1 MKKDQIFILKDR
13 GVLLISGQDS
23 KDFLQNL
30 VTNDINKVTE
40 TQSCFSS
47 LLTPQGKYLFDF
59 MIVKHKDGY
68 FLDCELN
75 QINGLINRLNVYK
88 LNSKIE
94 ISNLS
99 HKFQVTVISNE
110 KFISINNSK
119 NHEGTTITYRD
130 DPFFIDPRN
139 KKLGARGIVNLEKLY
154 LSIKKLDLK
163 LEDSKNY
170 YELSYNLGIAQINT
184 KNLQEKIFGLECNFE
199 ELNGIDFKKGCYVG
213 QENTARIKLKNK
225 LSKRLFPIQLIEGEL
240 KDEIIKYNDQEL
252 GKVLIKNKFPFAS
265 IKYLNENFD
274 EKNEFNCGNAKIKI
288 IKYNISYFLIFG
300 TSSDIL
306 LSQNQL

>member
-1 MKKDQIFILKDR
+1 MKKDQIFLLKDR
-13 GVLLISGQDS
+13 GVLLIAGPDS

-30 VTNDINKVTE
+30 VSNDVNKVTD

-75 QINGLINRLNVYK
+75 QINGLINRLGVYK

-94 ISNLS
+94 ITNLS

-110 KFISINNSK
+110 KFLSINNSK
-119 NHEGTTITYRD
+119 NHEGATITYRD

-139 KKLGARGIVNLEKLY
+139 KKLGARGIVNLEKIY
-154 LSIKKLDLK
+154 LSIKKLELK
-163 LEDSKNY
+163 PEDSKNY

-184 KNLQEKIFGLECNFE
+184 KNLQEKVFGLECNFE

-213 QENTARIKLKNK
+213 QENTARMKLKNK
-225 LSKRLFPIQLIEGEL
+225 VRKKLFAIKSKDKL
-240 KDEIIKYNDQEL
+240 KIGSDINFNSIKIGQIVIDEPYPF
-252 GKVLIKNKFPFAS
+252 GLIKIVDPDFSEYKDKDLLINDSKS
-265 IKYLNENFD
+265 
-274 EKNEFNCGNAKIKI
+274 KI
-288 IKYNISYFLIFG
+288 I
-300 TSSDIL
+300 
-306 LSQNQL
+306 Q

>member
-94 ISNLS
+94 ITNLS

-139 KKLGARGIVNLEKLY
+139 KELGARGIVNLEKLY
-154 LSIKKLDLK
+154 LSIKKLELK

-184 KNLQEKIFGLECNFE
+184 KNLQEKVFGLECNFE

-213 QENTARIKLKNK
+213 QENTARMKLKNK
-225 LSKRLFPIQLIEGEL
+225 VRKKLFAIKSNDKL
-240 KDEIIKYNDQEL
+240 KIGSDINFNSIKIGQIVIDEPYPF
-252 GKVLIKNKFPFAS
+252 GLIKIVDPDFSEYKDKDLLINDSKS
-265 IKYLNENFD
+265 
-274 EKNEFNCGNAKIKI
+274 KI
-288 IKYNISYFLIFG
+288 IH
-300 TSSDIL
+300 
-306 LSQNQL
+306 

>member
-13 GVLLISGQDS
+13 GVLLISGHDS

-94 ISNLS
+94 ITNLS
-99 HKFQVTVISNE
+99 HKFQVTVMSNE

-119 NHEGTTITYRD
+119 NLEGTTITYRD

-154 LSIKKLDLK
+154 LSIKKLELK

-213 QENTARIKLKNK
+213 QENTARMKLKNK
-225 LSKRLFPIQLIEGEL
+225 VRKKLFAIKSNDKL
-240 KDEIIKYNDQEL
+240 KIGSDINFNSIKIGQIVIDEPYPF
-252 GKVLIKNKFPFAS
+252 GLIKIVDPDFSEYKDKDLLINDSKS
-265 IKYLNENFD
+265 
-274 EKNEFNCGNAKIKI
+274 KI
-288 IKYNISYFLIFG
+288 I
-300 TSSDIL
+300 
-306 LSQNQL
+306 Q

>member
-13 GVLLISGQDS
+13 GVLLISGHDS

-94 ISNLS
+94 ITNLS

-154 LSIKKLDLK
+154 LSIKKLELK

-213 QENTARIKLKNK
+213 QENTARMKLKNK
-225 LSKRLFPIQLIEGEL
+225 VRKKLFAIKSNDKL
-240 KDEIIKYNDQEL
+240 KIGSDINFNSIKIGQIVIDEPYPF
-252 GKVLIKNKFPFAS
+252 GLIKIVDPDFSEYKDKDLLINDSKS
-265 IKYLNENFD
+265 
-274 EKNEFNCGNAKIKI
+274 KI
-288 IKYNISYFLIFG
+288 I
-300 TSSDIL
+300 
-306 LSQNQL
+306 Q

>member
-94 ISNLS
+94 ITNLS

-154 LSIKKLDLK
+154 LSIKKLELK

-213 QENTARIKLKNK
+213 QENTARMKLKNK
-225 LSKRLFPIQLIEGEL
+225 IRKKLFAIKSNDKL
-240 KDEIIKYNDQEL
+240 KIGSDINFNSIKIGQIVIDEPYPF
-252 GKVLIKNKFPFAS
+252 GLIKIVDPDFSEYKDKDLLINDCKS
-265 IKYLNENFD
+265 
-274 EKNEFNCGNAKIKI
+274 KI
-288 IKYNISYFLIFG
+288 I
-300 TSSDIL
+300 
-306 LSQNQL
+306 Q

>member
-94 ISNLS
+94 IENLS
-99 HKFQVTVISNE
+99 HKFQVVVISNE

-139 KKLGARGIVNLEKLY
+139 KKLGARGIVKLEKLY
-154 LSIKKLDLK
+154 LSIKKLELK

-213 QENTARIKLKNK
+213 QENTARMKLKNK
-225 LSKRLFPIQLIEGEL
+225 LRRKLVPL
-240 KDEIIKYNDQEL
+240 KSDKKLKAGSDVNYKDIKI
-252 GKVLIKNKFPFAS
+252 GKVLIGEPYPFAL
-265 IKYLNENFD
+265 IKTVDPDFSEFKDKELLIENT
-274 EKNEFNCGNAKIKI
+274 KSKI
-288 IKYNISYFLIFG
+288 I
-300 TSSDIL
+300 
-306 LSQNQL
+306 

>member
-68 FLDCELN
+68 FIDCELN

-94 ISNLS
+94 IENLS
-99 HKFQVTVISNE
+99 HKFQVVVISNE
-110 KFISINNSK
+110 KFLSINNSK
-119 NHEGTTITYRD
+119 NQEGATIAYRD

-139 KKLGARGIVNLEKLY
+139 KELGARGIVNLEKLY
-154 LSIKKLDLK
+154 LSIKKLELK

-184 KNLQEKIFGLECNFE
+184 KNLQEKVFGLECNFE

-213 QENTARIKLKNK
+213 QENTARMKLKNK
-225 LSKRLFPIQLIEGEL
+225 LRKKLFAVKSNEKL
-240 KDEIIKYNDQEL
+240 KVGSDINYNSVKIGQIVIDEPYPF
-252 GKVLIKNKFPFAS
+252 GLIKIVDPDFSEYKDKDLLINDSKS
-265 IKYLNENFD
+265 
-274 EKNEFNCGNAKIKI
+274 KI
-288 IKYNISYFLIFG
+288 IK
-300 TSSDIL
+300 
-306 LSQNQL
+306 

>member
-94 ISNLS
+94 VTNLS
-99 HKFQVTVISNE
+99 HKFQVVVISNE
-110 KFISINNSK
+110 KFLSINNSK
-119 NHEGTTITYRD
+119 NQEGATIAYRD

-139 KKLGARGIVNLEKLY
+139 KELGARGIVSLEKLY
-154 LSIKKLDLK
+154 LSIKKLELK
-163 LEDSKNY
+163 LEDPKNY

-184 KNLQEKIFGLECNFE
+184 KNLQEKVFGLECNFE

-213 QENTARIKLKNK
+213 QENTARMKLKNK
-225 LSKRLFPIQLIEGEL
+225 LRKKLFAVKSKEKL
-240 KDEIIKYNDQEL
+240 KVGSDINYNSVKIGQIVIDEPYPF
-252 GKVLIKNKFPFAS
+252 GLIKIVDPDFSEYKDKDLLINDSKS
-265 IKYLNENFD
+265 
-274 EKNEFNCGNAKIKI
+274 KI
-288 IKYNISYFLIFG
+288 IK
-300 TSSDIL
+300 
-306 LSQNQL
+306 

>member
-94 ISNLS
+94 ITNLS
-99 HKFQVTVISNE
+99 HKFQVTVMSNE

-119 NHEGTTITYRD
+119 NLEGTTITYRD

-139 KKLGARGIVNLEKLY
+139 KKLGARGIVNLEKIY
-154 LSIKKLDLK
+154 LSIKKLELK
-163 LEDSKNY
+163 PEDSKNY

-213 QENTARIKLKNK
+213 QENTARMKLKNK
-225 LSKRLFPIQLIEGEL
+225 VRKKLFAIKSNDKLKIGSDINFNNIKIGQILI
-240 KDEIIKYNDQEL
+240 DEPY
-252 GKVLIKNKFPFAS
+252 PFG
-265 IKYLNENFD
+265 L
-274 EKNEFNCGNAKIKI
+274 IKI
-288 IKYNISYFLIFG
+288 IDPDLSEYKDKDLLIND
-300 TSSDIL
+300 SKSKII
-306 LSQNQL
+306 Q

>member
-68 FLDCELN
+68 FVDCELN

-94 ISNLS
+94 IENLS
-99 HKFQVTVISNE
+99 HKFQVVVISNE
-110 KFISINNSK
+110 KFLSINNSK
-119 NHEGTTITYRD
+119 NQEGATIAYRD

-139 KKLGARGIVNLEKLY
+139 KELGARGIVSLEKLY
-154 LSIKKLDLK
+154 LSIKKLELK
-163 LEDSKNY
+163 LEDPKNY

-184 KNLQEKIFGLECNFE
+184 KNLQEKVFGLECNFE

-213 QENTARIKLKNK
+213 QENTARMKLKNK
-225 LSKRLFPIQLIEGEL
+225 LRKKLFAVKSKEKL
-240 KDEIIKYNDQEL
+240 KVGSDINYNSVKIGQIVIDEPYPF
-252 GKVLIKNKFPFAS
+252 GLIKIVDPDFSEYKDKDLLINDSKS
-265 IKYLNENFD
+265 
-274 EKNEFNCGNAKIKI
+274 KI
-288 IKYNISYFLIFG
+288 IK
-300 TSSDIL
+300 
-306 LSQNQL
+306 

>member
-94 ISNLS
+94 ITNLS

-154 LSIKKLDLK
+154 LSIKKLELK

-213 QENTARIKLKNK
+213 QENTARMKLKNK
-225 LSKRLFPIQLIEGEL
+225 VRKKLFAIKSNDKL
-240 KDEIIKYNDQEL
+240 KIGSDINFDSIKIGQIVIDEPYPF
-252 GKVLIKNKFPFAS
+252 GLIKIVDPDFSEYKDKDLLINDSKS
-265 IKYLNENFD
+265 
-274 EKNEFNCGNAKIKI
+274 KI
-288 IKYNISYFLIFG
+288 I
-300 TSSDIL
+300 
-306 LSQNQL
+306 Q

>member
-94 ISNLS
+94 ITNLS
-99 HKFQVTVISNE
+99 HKFQVTVMSNE

-119 NHEGTTITYRD
+119 NLEGATITYRD

-154 LSIKKLDLK
+154 LSIKKLELK

-213 QENTARIKLKNK
+213 QENTARMKLKNK
-225 LSKRLFPIQLIEGEL
+225 VRKKLFAIKSNDKL
-240 KDEIIKYNDQEL
+240 KIGSDINFNSIKIGQIVIDEPYPF
-252 GKVLIKNKFPFAS
+252 GLIKIVDPDLSEYKDKDLLINDSKS
-265 IKYLNENFD
+265 
-274 EKNEFNCGNAKIKI
+274 KI
-288 IKYNISYFLIFG
+288 I
-300 TSSDIL
+300 
-306 LSQNQL
+306 Q

>member
-94 ISNLS
+94 ITNLS
-99 HKFQVTVISNE
+99 HKFQVVVISNE
-110 KFISINNSK
+110 KFLSINNSK
-119 NHEGTTITYRD
+119 NQEGATIAYRD

-139 KKLGARGIVNLEKLY
+139 KELGARGIVSLEKLY
-154 LSIKKLDLK
+154 LSIKKLELK
-163 LEDSKNY
+163 LEDPKNY

-184 KNLQEKIFGLECNFE
+184 KNLQEKVFGLECNFE

-213 QENTARIKLKNK
+213 QENTARMKLKNK
-225 LSKRLFPIQLIEGEL
+225 LRKKLFAVKSNEKL
-240 KDEIIKYNDQEL
+240 KVGSDINYNSVKIGQIVIDEPYPF
-252 GKVLIKNKFPFAS
+252 GLIKIVDPDFSEYKDKDLLINDSKS
-265 IKYLNENFD
+265 
-274 EKNEFNCGNAKIKI
+274 KI
-288 IKYNISYFLIFG
+288 IK
-300 TSSDIL
+300 
-306 LSQNQL
+306 

>member
-68 FLDCELN
+68 FIDCELN

-94 ISNLS
+94 IANLS
-99 HKFQVTVISNE
+99 HKFQVVVISNE
-110 KFISINNSK
+110 KFLSINNSK
-119 NHEGTTITYRD
+119 NQEGATIAYRD

-139 KKLGARGIVNLEKLY
+139 KELGARGIVNLEKLY
-154 LSIKKLDLK
+154 LSIKKLELK

-184 KNLQEKIFGLECNFE
+184 KNLQEKVFGLECNFE

-213 QENTARIKLKNK
+213 QENTARMKLKNK
-225 LSKRLFPIQLIEGEL
+225 LRKKLFAVKSKEKL
-240 KDEIIKYNDQEL
+240 KVGSDINYNSVKIGQIVIDEPYPF
-252 GKVLIKNKFPFAS
+252 GLIKIVDPDFSEYKDKDLLINDSKS
-265 IKYLNENFD
+265 
-274 EKNEFNCGNAKIKI
+274 KI
-288 IKYNISYFLIFG
+288 IK
-300 TSSDIL
+300 
-306 LSQNQL
+306 

>member
-1 MKKDQIFILKDR
+1 MKKDQIFLLKDR
-13 GVLLISGQDS
+13 GVLLIAGQDS

-30 VTNDINKVTE
+30 VSNDVNKVTD

-75 QINGLINRLNVYK
+75 QINGLINRLGVYK

-94 ISNLS
+94 ITNLS

-110 KFISINNSK
+110 KFLSINNSK
-119 NHEGTTITYRD
+119 NHEGATITYRD

-139 KKLGARGIVNLEKLY
+139 KKLGARGIVNLEKIY
-154 LSIKKLDLK
+154 LSIKKLELK
-163 LEDSKNY
+163 PEDSKNY

-184 KNLQEKIFGLECNFE
+184 KNLQEKVFGLECNFE
-199 ELNGIDFKKGCYVG
+199 ELNGIDFKKGCFVG
-213 QENTARIKLKNK
+213 QENTARMKLKNK
-225 LSKRLFPIQLIEGEL
+225 VRKKLFAIKSKDKLKIGSDINFNNIKIGQILI
-240 KDEIIKYNDQEL
+240 DEPY
-252 GKVLIKNKFPFAS
+252 PFG
-265 IKYLNENFD
+265 L
-274 EKNEFNCGNAKIKI
+274 IKI
-288 IKYNISYFLIFG
+288 IDPDLSEYKDKDLLIND
-300 TSSDIL
+300 SKSKII
-306 LSQNQL
+306 Q

>member
-94 ISNLS
+94 ITNLS

-154 LSIKKLDLK
+154 LSIKKLELK

-213 QENTARIKLKNK
+213 QENTARMKLKNK
-225 LSKRLFPIQLIEGEL
+225 VRKKLFAIKTNDKL
-240 KDEIIKYNDQEL
+240 KIGSDINFNSIKIGQIVIDEPYPF
-252 GKVLIKNKFPFAS
+252 GLIKIVDPDFSEYKDKDLLIS
-265 IKYLNENFD
+265 DSKS
-274 EKNEFNCGNAKIKI
+274 KI
-288 IKYNISYFLIFG
+288 I
-300 TSSDIL
+300 
-306 LSQNQL
+306 Q

>member
-30 VTNDINKVTE
+30 VTNDINKVTD

-94 ISNLS
+94 IENLS
-99 HKFQVTVISNE
+99 HKFQVVVISNE
-110 KFISINNSK
+110 KFLSINNSK
-119 NHEGTTITYRD
+119 NQEGATIAYRD

-139 KKLGARGIVNLEKLY
+139 KELGARGIVSLEKLY
-154 LSIKKLDLK
+154 LSIKKLELK
-163 LEDSKNY
+163 LEDPKKY

-184 KNLQEKIFGLECNFE
+184 KNLQEKVFGLECNFE

-213 QENTARIKLKNK
+213 QENTARMKLKNK
-225 LSKRLFPIQLIEGEL
+225 LRKKLFAVKSKEKL
-240 KDEIIKYNDQEL
+240 KVGSDINYNSVKIGQIVIDDPYPF
-252 GKVLIKNKFPFAS
+252 GLIKIVDPDFSEYKDKDLLINDSKS
-265 IKYLNENFD
+265 
-274 EKNEFNCGNAKIKI
+274 KI
-288 IKYNISYFLIFG
+288 IK
-300 TSSDIL
+300 
-306 LSQNQL
+306 

>member
-68 FLDCELN
+68 FIDCELN

-94 ISNLS
+94 IENLS
-99 HKFQVTVISNE
+99 HKFQVVVISNE
-110 KFISINNSK
+110 KFLSINNSK
-119 NHEGTTITYRD
+119 NQEGATIAYRD

-139 KKLGARGIVNLEKLY
+139 KGLGARGIVSLEKLY
-154 LSIKKLDLK
+154 LSIKKLELK
-163 LEDSKNY
+163 LEDPKNY

-184 KNLQEKIFGLECNFE
+184 KNLQEKVFGLECNFE

-213 QENTARIKLKNK
+213 QENTARMKLKNK
-225 LSKRLFPIQLIEGEL
+225 LRKKLFAVKSKEKL
-240 KDEIIKYNDQEL
+240 KVGSDINYNSVKIGQIVIDEPYPF
-252 GKVLIKNKFPFAS
+252 GLIKIVDPDFSEYKDKDLLINDSKS
-265 IKYLNENFD
+265 
-274 EKNEFNCGNAKIKI
+274 KI
-288 IKYNISYFLIFG
+288 IK
-300 TSSDIL
+300 
-306 LSQNQL
+306 

>member
-1 MKKDQIFILKDR
+1 MKKDQIFLLKDR
-13 GVLLISGQDS
+13 GVLLIAGPDS

-30 VTNDINKVTE
+30 VSNDVNKVTD

-94 ISNLS
+94 ITNLS
-99 HKFQVTVISNE
+99 HKFQVVVINNE

-119 NHEGTTITYRD
+119 NLEGTTITYRD

-213 QENTARIKLKNK
+213 QENTARMKLKNK
-225 LSKRLFPIQLIEGEL
+225 VRKKLFAIKSNDKL
-240 KDEIIKYNDQEL
+240 KIGSDINFNSIKIGQIVIDEPYPF
-252 GKVLIKNKFPFAS
+252 GLIKIVDPDFSEYKDKDLLINDSKS
-265 IKYLNENFD
+265 
-274 EKNEFNCGNAKIKI
+274 KI
-288 IKYNISYFLIFG
+288 I
-300 TSSDIL
+300 
-306 LSQNQL
+306 Q

>member
-94 ISNLS
+94 IENLS
-99 HKFQVTVISNE
+99 HKFQVVVISNE
-110 KFISINNSK
+110 KFLSINNSK
-119 NHEGTTITYRD
+119 NQEGATIAYRD

-139 KKLGARGIVNLEKLY
+139 KELGARGIVSLEKLY
-154 LSIKKLDLK
+154 LSIKKLELK
-163 LEDSKNY
+163 LEDPKKY

-184 KNLQEKIFGLECNFE
+184 KNLQEKVFGLECNFE

-213 QENTARIKLKNK
+213 QENTARMKLKNK
-225 LSKRLFPIQLIEGEL
+225 LRKKLFAVKSKEKL
-240 KDEIIKYNDQEL
+240 KVGSDINYNSVKIGQIVIDDPYPF
-252 GKVLIKNKFPFAS
+252 GLIKIVDPDFSEYKDKDLLINDSKS
-265 IKYLNENFD
+265 
-274 EKNEFNCGNAKIKI
+274 KI
-288 IKYNISYFLIFG
+288 I
-300 TSSDIL
+300 
-306 LSQNQL
+306 Q

>member
-68 FLDCELN
+68 FIDCELN

-94 ISNLS
+94 IENLS
-99 HKFQVTVISNE
+99 HKFQVVVISNE

-119 NHEGTTITYRD
+119 NQEGATIAYRD

-139 KKLGARGIVNLEKLY
+139 KELGARGIVSLEKLY
-154 LSIKKLDLK
+154 LSIKKLELK
-163 LEDSKNY
+163 LEDPKNY

-184 KNLQEKIFGLECNFE
+184 KNLQEKVFGLECNFE

-213 QENTARIKLKNK
+213 QENTARMKLKNK
-225 LSKRLFPIQLIEGEL
+225 LRKKLFAVKSKEKL
-240 KDEIIKYNDQEL
+240 KVGSDINYNSVKIGQIVIDEPYPF
-252 GKVLIKNKFPFAS
+252 GLIKIVDPDFSEYKDKDLLINDSKS
-265 IKYLNENFD
+265 
-274 EKNEFNCGNAKIKI
+274 KI
-288 IKYNISYFLIFG
+288 IK
-300 TSSDIL
+300 
-306 LSQNQL
+306 

>member
-94 ISNLS
+94 VTNLS
-99 HKFQVTVISNE
+99 HKFQVVVISNE
-110 KFISINNSK
+110 KFLSINNSK
-119 NHEGTTITYRD
+119 NQEGATIAYRD

-139 KKLGARGIVNLEKLY
+139 KELGARGIVSLEKLY
-154 LSIKKLDLK
+154 LSIKKLELK
-163 LEDSKNY
+163 LEDPKKY

-184 KNLQEKIFGLECNFE
+184 KNLQEKVFGLECNFE

-225 LSKRLFPIQLIEGEL
+225 LRKKLFAVKSKEKL
-240 KDEIIKYNDQEL
+240 KVGSDINYNSVKIGQIVIDDPYPF
-252 GKVLIKNKFPFAS
+252 GLIKIVDPDFSEYKDKDLLINDSKS
-265 IKYLNENFD
+265 
-274 EKNEFNCGNAKIKI
+274 KI
-288 IKYNISYFLIFG
+288 IK
-300 TSSDIL
+300 
-306 LSQNQL
+306 

>member
-94 ISNLS
+94 ITNLS

-154 LSIKKLDLK
+154 LSIKKLELK

-213 QENTARIKLKNK
+213 QENTARMKLKNK
-225 LSKRLFPIQLIEGEL
+225 VRKKLFAIKSNDKL
-240 KDEIIKYNDQEL
+240 KIGSDINFNSIKIGQIVIDEPYPF
-252 GKVLIKNKFPFAS
+252 GLIKIVDPDFSEYKDKDLLIS
-265 IKYLNENFD
+265 DSKS
-274 EKNEFNCGNAKIKI
+274 KI
-288 IKYNISYFLIFG
+288 I
-300 TSSDIL
+300 
-306 LSQNQL
+306 Q

>member
-94 ISNLS
+94 ITNLS
-99 HKFQVTVISNE
+99 HKFQVTVMSNE

-119 NHEGTTITYRD
+119 NLEGTTITYRD

-154 LSIKKLDLK
+154 LSIKKLELK

-213 QENTARIKLKNK
+213 QENTARMKLKNK
-225 LSKRLFPIQLIEGEL
+225 VRKKLFAIKSNDKL
-240 KDEIIKYNDQEL
+240 KIGSDINFNSIKIGQIVIDEPYPF
-252 GKVLIKNKFPFAS
+252 GLIKIVDPDFSEYKDKDLLINDSKS
-265 IKYLNENFD
+265 
-274 EKNEFNCGNAKIKI
+274 KI
-288 IKYNISYFLIFG
+288 I
-300 TSSDIL
+300 
-306 LSQNQL
+306 Q

>member
-13 GVLLISGQDS
+13 GVLLISGHDS

-94 ISNLS
+94 ITNLS

-213 QENTARIKLKNK
+213 QENTARMKLKNK
-225 LSKRLFPIQLIEGEL
+225 VRKKLFAIKSNDKL
-240 KDEIIKYNDQEL
+240 KIGSDINFNSIKIGQIVIDEPYPF
-252 GKVLIKNKFPFAS
+252 GLIKIVDPDFSEYKDKDLLINDSKS
-265 IKYLNENFD
+265 
-274 EKNEFNCGNAKIKI
+274 KI
-288 IKYNISYFLIFG
+288 I
-300 TSSDIL
+300 
-306 LSQNQL
+306 Q

>member
-94 ISNLS
+94 ITNLS
-99 HKFQVTVISNE
+99 HKFQVVVISNE
-110 KFISINNSK
+110 KFLSINNSK
-119 NHEGTTITYRD
+119 NQEGATIAYRD

-139 KKLGARGIVNLEKLY
+139 KELGARGIVSLEKLY
-154 LSIKKLDLK
+154 LSIKKLELK
-163 LEDSKNY
+163 LEDPKNY

-184 KNLQEKIFGLECNFE
+184 KNLQEKVFGLECNFE

-213 QENTARIKLKNK
+213 QENTARMKLKNK
-225 LSKRLFPIQLIEGEL
+225 LRKKLFAIKSNDKL
-240 KDEIIKYNDQEL
+240 KIGSDINFNSIKIGQIVIDKPYPF
-252 GKVLIKNKFPFAS
+252 GLIKIVDPDFSEYKDKDLLINDSKS
-265 IKYLNENFD
+265 
-274 EKNEFNCGNAKIKI
+274 KI
-288 IKYNISYFLIFG
+288 I
-300 TSSDIL
+300 
-306 LSQNQL
+306 Q

>member
-94 ISNLS
+94 ITNLS
-99 HKFQVTVISNE
+99 HKFQVVVISNE
-110 KFISINNSK
+110 KFLSINNSK
-119 NHEGTTITYRD
+119 NQEGATIAYRD

-139 KKLGARGIVNLEKLY
+139 KELGARGIVSLEKLY
-154 LSIKKLDLK
+154 LSIKKLELK
-163 LEDSKNY
+163 LEDPKNY

-184 KNLQEKIFGLECNFE
+184 KNLQEKVFGLECNFE

-213 QENTARIKLKNK
+213 QENTARMKLKNK
-225 LSKRLFPIQLIEGEL
+225 LRKKLFAVKSKEKL
-240 KDEIIKYNDQEL
+240 KVGSDINYNSVKIGQIVIDEPYPF
-252 GKVLIKNKFPFAS
+252 GLIKIVDPDFSEYKDKDLLINDSKS
-265 IKYLNENFD
+265 
-274 EKNEFNCGNAKIKI
+274 KI
-288 IKYNISYFLIFG
+288 IK
-300 TSSDIL
+300 
-306 LSQNQL
+306 

>member
-94 ISNLS
+94 ITNLS

-110 KFISINNSK
+110 KFISINNSR

-154 LSIKKLDLK
+154 LSIKKLELK

-213 QENTARIKLKNK
+213 QENTARMKLKNK
-225 LSKRLFPIQLIEGEL
+225 VRKKLFAIKSNDKL
-240 KDEIIKYNDQEL
+240 KIGSDINFNSIKIGQIVIDEPYPF
-252 GKVLIKNKFPFAS
+252 GLIKIVDPDFSEYKDKDLLINDSKS
-265 IKYLNENFD
+265 
-274 EKNEFNCGNAKIKI
+274 KI
-288 IKYNISYFLIFG
+288 I
-300 TSSDIL
+300 
-306 LSQNQL
+306 Q